1 MPLCT
6 AYNIQHRSHHAYDIY
21 TSTCMLACKKKLK
34 CQHFSANCPDVLN
47 VGSVPSAGCNLDII
61 PTDMKQTFGRAYEL
75 LFQVHASLRLPL
87 NKCDLTE
94 YQNTIDT
101 LLVMLK
107 RICRESSPTD
117 CNSIKFHYPIHWGN
131 TRSELG
137 CAADE
142 KSLKKNCQSLKSG
155 TIVLLMK
162 NVASIPKCR
171 CRVSLLL
178 PSCVLRVCC
187 CPCLHPTH

>member
-1 MPLCT
+1 
-6 AYNIQHRSHHAYDIY
+6 
-21 TSTCMLACKKKLK
+21 
-34 CQHFSANCPDVLN
+34 
-47 VGSVPSAGCNLDII
+47 
-61 PTDMKQTFGRAYEL
+61 MKQTFGRAYEL
-75 LFQVHASLRLPL
+75 LFQVHASLRVPV

-117 CNSIKFHYPIHWGN
+117 CNSIKHHYAIHWGN

-142 KSLKKNCQSLKSG
+142 KSLEKKLSESQKRYYSFTNGKCSVDTQMVRKSQ
-155 TIVLLMK
+155 
-162 NVASIPKCR
+162 
-171 CRVSLLL
+171 
-178 PSCVLRVCC
+178 
-187 CPCLHPTH
+187 

>member
-1 MPLCT
+1 MELRGK
-6 AYNIQHRSHHAYDIY
+6 NGF
-21 TSTCMLACKKKLK
+21 KLFPNGIA
-34 CQHFSANCPDVLN
+34 HIIRNGISVD
-47 VGSVPSAGCNLDII
+47 GSFHIAMTRHLHVYLCNLDII

-75 LFQVHASLRLPL
+75 LFQVHASLRLPV

-101 LLVMLK
+101 LFVMLK

-155 TIVLLMK
+155 TIVLLME

-178 PSCVLRVCC
+178 PACCVCVLA
-187 CPCLHPTH
+187 LASTLPTNP